1 MRWLVSLS
9 FVLALAFPLTAFAQN
24 PRDQK
29 VRADREKV
37 ESEGF
42 WIYNDMTKGLAE
54 AKKSGK
60 PMLVVLRCIPCTEC
74 VKLDDNLV
82 DKDPRV
88 RPLLEK
94 YVCVRVVSTNG
105 LDLSL
110 FQYDYDQ
117 SFAGILMNADGT
129 IYGRFGT
136 RSDRVH
142 WTDDVSI
149 EGLAEALK
157 AGLALHADY
166 PANKESL
173 AAKRGPPATEFPSP
187 EKYPRLKD
195 KYTDTINYQGNVMQ
209 SCIHCHQIGDAQ
221 RQLYRDRKQPI
232 PEEML
237 YSYPHPKSQ
246 GLILDPKTCATVVKV
261 LPETPASKAGFAAG
275 DVIRSLGGQPLVS
288 MADVQWVL
296 HRAPAAGVE
305 LKAVV
310 QRGEK
315 LVELTMMLPEGW
327 RRTDDISWRATT
339 WPLRRMG
346 LGGMRLEEL
355 TPEDRAKLGVAE
367 GMALRAKHVGQFGA
381 HAAAKNAGFLA
392 GDILISFDG
401 KQDFAREADLLTHAI
416 NTRKPGDTV
425 LVTVLRDGKKL
436 ELKLP
441 MQE

>member
-9 FVLALAFPLTAFAQN
+9 FVLVLACSLPAFAQN

-37 ESEGF
+37 ETEGF
-42 WIYNDMTKGLAE
+42 WIYNDVAKGLAE

-117 SFAGILMNADGT
+117 SFAGMLMNAEGA

-173 AAKRGPPATEFPSP
+173 AAKRGPPAAEFPSP

-232 PEEML
+232 PEEVL
-237 YSYPHPKSQ
+237 FSYPHPKSQ

-261 LPETPASKAGFAAG
+261 IPETPASQAGFAAG

-296 HRAPAAGVE
+296 HRTPAPGAE

-315 LVELTMMLPEGW
+315 QVELTLMLPKGW

-346 LGGMRLEEL
+346 LGGMKLEEL
-355 TPEDRAKLGVAE
+355 TPEDRTKLSLE
-367 GMALRAKHVGQFGA
+367 KGMALRAKHVGQFGA
-381 HAAAKNAGFLA
+381 HAAAKNAGFVA

-401 KQDFAREADLLTHAI
+401 KQDFLREADLLTYAI
-416 NTRKPGDTV
+416 NSRQPGETV
-425 LVTVLRDGKKL
+425 LVTVLREGKQL